1 MRIVL
6 FACAALGVVFF
17 ASPSFAGPLHDGIG
31 APQSLKVRAIVRSRT
46 EAIDGQF
53 RPAKAEDDF
62 LQSFRSQLLIEYD
75 TGPLRIGAELID
87 VRGYG
92 QKDASSVGTGE
103 VNALEL
109 SQAYLGFDLGD
120 ALSKGSKSSVNVGRY
135 VLAINSK
142 RLMDGAGS
150 RNTVNAHTGAFID
163 WKRKD
168 DKFVAFW
175 SMPHIRLPEDAA
187 SIRNNEV
194 EWDLETSDIQL
205 WGASFTK
212 GALFGE
218 GTMELYAYGLAERDS
233 ADRPTSNR
241 RLFTPGGRA
250 FREPA
255 EGKLDFDLEAAYQF
269 GHVRASKA
277 AADRADLDVSA
288 WFTHAE
294 VGRTFATAWAPRL
307 SVHFD
312 LATGDGRKPDTY
324 NRFDA
329 LYGSRRSDFGPV
341 GLYGP
346 ISRSNL
352 VSGGL
357 RFDVEP
363 SDRLDVF
370 VMARTLWLH
379 DATDGFGS
387 TGVRD
392 RTGGSANHAGTQAE
406 ARVRYWIVPKMI
418 RLDTGIAHLRKGR
431 FLTDAPNAPATGNT
445 NYGYL
450 DMIFE
455 I

>member
-1 MRIVL
+1 MKIFL
-6 FACAALGVVFF
+6 LACAALGAGLS

-31 APQSLKVRAIVRSRT
+31 APEPLKIRAIVRSRT

-53 RPAKAEDDF
+53 RPAKAENDF

-75 TGPLRIGAELID
+75 AGPLRIGAELID

-109 SQAYLGFDLGD
+109 SQAYLGFDLGN
-120 ALSKGSKSSVNVGRY
+120 ALGAGSKSSVNVGRY

-163 WKRKD
+163 WKHEN

-175 SMPHIRLPEDAA
+175 SMPHNRLPDDPA
-187 SIRNNEV
+187 SIRNNKV
-194 EWDLETSDIQL
+194 EWDLETTDIQF

-212 GALFGE
+212 GALLGE
-218 GTMELYAYGLAERDS
+218 GTVELYAYGLAERDS
-233 ADRPTSNR
+233 ANRPTTNR

-255 EGKLDFDLEAAYQF
+255 KGKLDFDIEAAYQF
-269 GHVRASKA
+269 GHIRASKA
-277 AADRADLDVSA
+277 PTDRADLDVSA

-294 VGRTFATAWAPRL
+294 VGRTFAAAWAPRL

-312 LATGDGRKPDTY
+312 LATGDGRKPHTY

-329 LYGSRRSDFGPV
+329 LYGSRRSDFGPI

-363 SDRLDVF
+363 TDRLDVF
-370 VMARTLWLH
+370 VMARTLWLQNS
-379 DATDGFGS
+379 TDSFGS

-392 RTGGSANHAGTQAE
+392 RTGGSARHAGTQAE
-406 ARVRYWIVPKMI
+406 ARVRYWMVPKVI
-418 RLDTGIAHLRKGR
+418 RLDTGIAHLSKGR
-431 FLTDAPNAPATGNT
+431 FLTDAPNAPTTGNT
-445 NYGYL
+445 NYAYL

-455 I
+455 F